1 MNTIRVSLS
10 VAVMSAM
17 LAFSA
22 CDMNSGEGY
31 EKIQQE
37 NTDLKA
43 KIQKDSAYLVQ
54 MNSDMQELYA
64 NLDSMR
70 AREERIRQ
78 AASQMQGGKFSGE
91 GGLNIDNAFKEME
104 RLNAENQQKIANLQA
119 KLKKSGNQNA
129 ALTQMV
135 DELKKQIEDKERQI
149 TDLQSTV
156 AALQGELDQVKQNLA
171 STTAEKEVET
181 TKRVETENTLNSVFY
196 AIGKRK
202 DLEGRGVISSK
213 GLFKKNKDLS
223 GSDESQFT
231 KGDLRNMT
239 EIEIG
244 DYKAKRVELVE
255 PRDASSYELV
265 ENGSTTVLKIKNPAS
280 FWRSRYL
287 AIVVK

>member
-17 LAFSA
+17 FAFSA

-31 EKIQQE
+31 EKLQQE

-104 RLNAENQQKIANLQA
+104 RFNAENQQKIANLQA
-119 KLKKSGNQNA
+119 KLKASGNKNA

-149 TDLQSTV
+149 VDLQSTI

-171 STTAEKEVET
+171 TTTAEKEVET

-202 DLEGRGVISSK
+202 ELEGRGIISSK
-213 GLFKKNKDLS
+213 GLFKKNKDLN

-280 FWRSRYL
+280 FWRNRYL